1 MSKTFSQTINDAINS
16 VAQNFTKL
24 IMGAETWKQALQNIE
39 STILSDIIS
48 AIIRM
53 FEQWIVGM
61 IMQAT
66 VGKAIAAASTA
77 ANIGIAAAESAIWAT
92 PATLATIASYGGAAY
107 AAPGLISLAEGLTMA
122 SIAGRE
128 SGGPVEAG
136 TPYIVGEKGQ
146 ELFIPDSSGR
156 IVNARDTA
164 RMVDSSSERSGSAAA
179 PPKIAVN
186 FFDDRSSML
195 KKMREDSDFHHVI
208 VDVVNRNSH
217 IINPRT

>member
-1 MSKTFSQTINDAINS
+1 
-16 VAQNFTKL
+16 
-24 IMGAETWKQALQNIE
+24 
-39 STILSDIIS
+39 
-48 AIIRM
+48 M

-61 IMQAT
+61 ILQAT
-66 VGKAIAAASTA
+66 AGKAIAVASTA
-77 ANIGIAAAESAIWAT
+77 ANAGIAAAESAVWAT

-122 SIAGRE
+122 SIAGRA

-136 TPYIVGEKGQ
+136 TPYIVGELGQ
-146 ELFIPDSSGR
+146 ELFIPDSRGR

-164 RMVDSSSERSGSAAA
+164 RMVDGPTGRSGSSNTNA
-179 PPKIAVN
+179 PKIAVN
-186 FFDDRSSML
+186 FFDDRSSMV
-195 KKMREDSDFHHVI
+195 KKMREDPDIHHVI